1 MSILETCVDY
11 KILKDNLTTQQ
22 LESIDKIL
30 KHFQAYQVK
39 YDDGN
44 IDIIGDYMRLYG
56 NDYIIDWFEGL
67 MSTEDFIE
75 EIKRG
80 NVYCGILD
88 FKKL

>member
-11 KILKDNLTTQQ
+11 KILKDNLTAQQ

-75 EIKRG
+75 EIKLG

>member
-11 KILKDNLTTQQ
+11 KILKDNLTAQQ

-39 YDDGN
+39 YDDGE

-67 MSTEDFIE
+67 MSTQDFLE
-75 EIKRG
+75 EIKLG
-80 NVYCGILD
+80 NVYV
-88 FKKL
+88 